1 MALNYIF
8 KCMYTFL
15 KCYITSCTSKKIYR
29 IVYCLNTYYFF
40 FKYKYIFCFGL
51 FLTGKRS
58 SSEWRRSRSG
68 KTFKKSALVRCSFRC
83 NGANFNCSW
92 NCISYG
98 FLFIIQIRKKTLI
111 GNHHSLNNILCTRW
125 IGKARN
131 YYEQKHIVKKLQSLC
146 CTDALKGA
154 FWFTFK
160 KA

>member
-1 MALNYIF
+1 MPKHL
-8 KCMYTFL
+8 L
-15 KCYITSCTSKKIYR
+15 
-29 IVYCLNTYYFF
+29 LF
-40 FKYKYIFCFGL
+40 FKYKYIFCFKL

-154 FWFTFK
+154 FSFTCKEAWWFTNRITYLPYINKFDIFWLYSTYM
-160 KA
+160 